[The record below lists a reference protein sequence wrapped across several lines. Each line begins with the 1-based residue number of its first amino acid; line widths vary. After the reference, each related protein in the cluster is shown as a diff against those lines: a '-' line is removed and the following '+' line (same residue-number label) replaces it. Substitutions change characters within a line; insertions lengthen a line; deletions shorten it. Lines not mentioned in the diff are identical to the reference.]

1 MPVLESGITWVEIIV
16 GVIAAM
22 VLGDYLGYKFGR
34 KKIALVGGSVALL
47 SIVCFAVFAAV
58 ELA

>member
-1 MPVLESGITWVEIIV
+1 MLALESGINWVEIIV
-16 GVIAAM
+16 GIMAAM
-22 VLGDYLGYKFGR
+22 VLGDYLGHKFGR
-34 KKIALVGGSVALL
+34 MKIAIVSGSIALL

>member
-1 MPVLESGITWVEIIV
+1 MPALQSGITWVEIII
-16 GVIAAM
+16 GVIVCL

-34 KKIALVGGSVALL
+34 KKIALVGGSIALL
-47 SIVCFAVFAAV
+47 SIIFFAVFAAV

>member
-1 MPVLESGITWVEIIV
+1 MPALESGIAWVEIIV
-16 GVIAAM
+16 GVIVAM

-34 KKIALVGGSVALL
+34 KKIALVGGSVALV
-47 SIVCFAVFAAV
+47 SIVFFAIFAAV